1 MDFPSFYSNE
11 FKKFRVEFYSKKFL
25 IQKVNIQNHKTLSFI
40 VKMVLTLSHG
50 QASVERQFLVNHQ
63 VLDNNMQMMRIVV
76 LKYVINHVETNQP
89 TSHSINISKNLLF
102 SVKSVFSRYRIYL
115 EEEKEKKANTEVE
128 NQKAIKSN
136 DMTKLKDQC
145 DSIKRAITM
154 AEQDVNECVLLAE
167 SRKNSAYVV
176 RSNTLKKKCDESN
189 KKS

>member
-1 MDFPSFYSNE
+1 
-11 FKKFRVEFYSKKFL
+11 
-25 IQKVNIQNHKTLSFI
+25 
-40 VKMVLTLSHG
+40 
-50 QASVERQFLVNHQ
+50 
-63 VLDNNMQMMRIVV
+63 MMRIVV

-89 TSHSINISKNLLF
+89 TSHSINISKNILF

-145 DSIKRAITM
+145 DAIKRAITM
-154 AEQDVNECVLLAE
+154 MEQDVNECVLLAE